1 MNENRVGQEYQAGQ
15 ETLHIGIDLGTS
27 RSAIAASNGTKA
39 WVKSYVGWP
48 KDFVSAKMLG
58 KDVLL
63 GDEAIEKRLS
73 LDVYRPLGQGVLK
86 EGMERSAD
94 AVREIITHLIRL
106 ARPAP
111 GQKVKAIIGVPA
123 EALKVNKLAIMNA
136 VSKYVSTAMVV
147 SEPFAVAYGMD
158 LLDNAFI
165 IDIGAGT
172 VDFCIMHGS
181 MPEEGDQK
189 TILQAGDYVDDQLY
203 GYLTEIYPESGF
215 TENMVRQFKEK
226 YAFVGSV
233 DGEIKVEL
241 PVNGKPVM
249 HDIKGEVRRACE
261 SILPAITDTA
271 AEMIAQFDPEF
282 QNKVKNIVLAG
293 GGSRIRNIALHVGHA
308 LREYG
313 KCNVAV
319 VEDPLYAGATGAM
332 RLAMDMPDKYWEQ
345 LDRS

>member
-1 MNENRVGQEYQAGQ
+1 MNENQVGQ

-27 RSAIAASNGTKA
+27 RSAIAASNGTEA

-48 KDFVSAKMLG
+48 KDFVSAKSLG
-58 KDVLL
+58 QEVLL
-63 GDEAIEKRLS
+63 GDDAINNRLS

-86 EGMERSAD
+86 EGMEKSAD
-94 AVREIITHLIRL
+94 AVKEIITHLIGL

-111 GQKVKAIIGVPA
+111 GQKVQAIIGVPA

-136 VSKYVSTAMVV
+136 VTKHVSKAMVV

-158 LLDNAFI
+158 LLDNALI

-189 TILQAGDYVDDQLY
+189 TILTAGDYVDNQLF
-203 GYLTEIYPESGF
+203 GFLTEKYPESGF
-215 TENMVRQFKEK
+215 TENMVTRFKEK

-241 PVNGKPVM
+241 PVNGKPFM
-249 HDIKGEVRRACE
+249 HDIKDEVRRACE
-261 SILPAITDTA
+261 SIVPSITDTVT
-271 AEMIAQFDPEF
+271 ELIAQFDPEF
-282 QNKVKNIVLAG
+282 QKKVKNIVLAG
-293 GGSRIRNIALHVGHA
+293 GGSKIRNIADHILQGLRDYGHC
-308 LREYG
+308 
-313 KCNVAV
+313 KVAM
-319 VEDPLYAGATGAM
+319 VENPLYSGAIGAM
-332 RLAMDMPDKYWEQ
+332 LLARDMPDKYWER